1 MSLVTFADSGNL
13 DKQPEVKGAD
23 LCITASYGSQLL
35 TNTSRT
41 ECFNCFDWITNL
53 GFKFYGPFV
62 SSCDIFPLMLIATP
76 VGCIPTFTETATSF
90 GQCLL
95 LQDNG

>member
-23 LCITASYGSQLL
+23 LCITASYRSQLL

-41 ECFNCFDWITNL
+41 ECFNCFDAITNL
-53 GFKFYGPFV
+53 EFK
-62 SSCDIFPLMLIATP
+62 LI
-76 VGCIPTFTETATSF
+76 
-90 GQCLL
+90 
-95 LQDNG
+95 